1 MIKNLNRRKLSRT
14 AAHRRS
20 MLRNM
25 AASLFQLEKVQT
37 TLPKA
42 KEVASFSEK
51 LITIASPGTLT
62 AKRAFDKEIHD
73 NQVQKK
79 MFEVLVPRY
88 KDRKGG
94 YTQIFRIGR
103 RRGDGAEMALIR
115 LIS

>member
-14 AAHRRS
+14 SAHRRS

-25 AASLFQLEKVQT
+25 ATSLFQMEKIQT
-37 TLPKA
+37 TLAKA
-42 KEVASFSEK
+42 KEVARYSEK
-51 LITIASPGTLT
+51 LITMAGPGDIN

-73 NQVQKK
+73 KQVQKK

-94 YTQIFRIGR
+94 YTQIFRIGA
-103 RRGDGAEMALIR
+103 RRGDAAEMVLIR